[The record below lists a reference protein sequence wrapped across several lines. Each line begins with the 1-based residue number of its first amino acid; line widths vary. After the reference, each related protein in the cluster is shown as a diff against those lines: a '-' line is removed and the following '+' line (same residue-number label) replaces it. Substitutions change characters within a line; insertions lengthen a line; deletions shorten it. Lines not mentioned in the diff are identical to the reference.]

1 MNPPPPGPGRPNP
14 FEPPPAG
21 SYGVPVP
28 SYSAAPPA
36 SSEAIAA
43 IVCGAL
49 AWTCFP
55 LGFVAIWLGARA
67 RRAARENPERVG
79 GQQLALAGM
88 IVGGVFGILWL
99 LFWLSYLAFFVF
111 AIGFGAFHK

>member
-1 MNPPPPGPGRPNP
+1 MNQPPPGPGRPNP
-14 FEPPPAG
+14 FEPPPVG
-21 SYGVPVP
+21 SYGMPVP
-28 SYSAAPPA
+28 SYAAAPPA

-43 IVCGAL
+43 IVCGL
-49 AWTCFP
+49 MAWTCFP

-88 IVGGVFGILWL
+88 IIGGIFGVLWL
-99 LFWLSYLAFFVF
+99 LFWLVYVGFFVF
-111 AIGFGAFHK
+111 AFGFGMLHK